1 MINEMSLWCIVMAGR
16 ENIPPA
22 ADPARINNGGRA
34 GVTAQ
39 DPLAAAVRRA
49 RGLSTPET
57 LGAVVT
63 DQEFLSEGPVLDLA
77 RENIFVEPQHRGTA
91 YEVMFVLL
99 NLSMR
104 VSPETPMIFLPSD
117 HVVREEEVVTRSLL
131 SMIEWMRKD
140 PLTVYLLGAAPEGP
154 HNQLGYIVPWYDSMQ
169 VPAGVYEFVEEPDM
183 RQARKLIGAGG
194 LWNTFIFGG
203 TLSALL
209 GLFSPRFDQAMD
221 LVRQA
226 IGEAGSGVGGARSI
240 AAIYQQ
246 LTPADLSRD
255 VLTPQTQRLN
265 VLRMPRCG
273 WWPLKPPKIASNI
286 ERFRR
291 P

>member
-1 MINEMSLWCIVMAGR
+1 
-16 ENIPPA
+16 
-22 ADPARINNGGRA
+22 
-34 GVTAQ
+34 
-39 DPLAAAVRRA
+39 
-49 RGLSTPET
+49 
-57 LGAVVT
+57 
-63 DQEFLSEGPVLDLA
+63 
-77 RENIFVEPQHRGTA
+77 
-91 YEVMFVLL
+91 
-99 NLSMR
+99 
-104 VSPETPMIFLPSD
+104 
-117 HVVREEEVVTRSLL
+117 
-131 SMIEWMRKD
+131 
-140 PLTVYLLGAAPEGP
+140 
-154 HNQLGYIVPWYDSMQ
+154 
-169 VPAGVYEFVEEPDM
+169 
-183 RQARKLIGAGG
+183 LIGAGG
-194 LWNTFIFGG
+194 LWTTFIFGG

-226 IGEAGSGVGGARSI
+226 IAEAGSGVGGARSI